1 MGTQNRRKHR
11 RAQAKGFA
19 AHVST
24 ELGQTP
30 CLVENLSSGGLFIR
44 TARLMPVGI
53 AVAINV
59 VRPGMRKA
67 LRLSG
72 RIANSIPAKTVNGR
86 IVPPGMGIA
95 FDKLPSETSEHLTR
109 LLRELGVD
117 PADGPEGAPPPK
129 PARQGEAVPESARLQ
144 VQIRG
149 VLMELGEAQLKLD
162 ANEKELVHLRAENE
176 KLRAQIRE
184 RDERLAK
191 VRVVAHHHR

>member
-1 MGTQNRRKHR
+1 MVTQNRRKHR

-19 AHVST
+19 AHVIT
-24 ELGQTP
+24 DVGQTP

-44 TARLMPVGI
+44 TARLMPVGL
-53 AVAINV
+53 AVSINV
-59 VRPGMRKA
+59 VRPGMRKS

-72 RIANSIPAKTVNGR
+72 RIANSIPARTLNGR
-86 IVPPGMGIA
+86 VIPPGMGIA
-95 FDKLPSETSEHLTR
+95 FDKLLGEASEHLTK
-109 LLRELGVD
+109 LLKDLGVD
-117 PADGPEGAPPPK
+117 PAEGPDGAPPPK
-129 PARQGEAVPESARLQ
+129 PPRQGEAAPESARLQ

-162 ANEKELVHLRAENE
+162 SNEKELLHLRAENE

-191 VRVVAHHHR
+191 VRPAPHHR